1 MPQVKSPGDRAGA
14 MNPNHPKSAN
24 FRLKQRTRIAI
35 SQGGL
40 SSGATYPLLR
50 QMDDTASHVSSLT
63 FSSLAFG
70 RLTTELMIWSHS
82 AVARCAIALGVILDA
97 P

>member
-14 MNPNHPKSAN
+14 INPNHPKSAN
-24 FRLKQRTRIAI
+24 FRIKQRTRIAI
-35 SQGGL
+35 LQGGL

-50 QMDDTASHVSSLT
+50 PIDDTANHV
-63 FSSLAFG
+63 SSLAFG